1 MLREIAKVMKA
12 DSAFL
17 GTTKKK
23 IKTKEIFGTK
33 YMEEKS
39 RYRFIV
45 NVQENR
51 VSQIIRQVLHFDF
64 PPDVFFQNLQAV
76 Q

>member
-1 MLREIAKVMKA
+1 MLREIAEVMKA

-23 IKTKEIFGTK
+23 KTKEIFGIK

-39 RYRFIV
+39 RYRFIF
-45 NVQENR
+45 NVQGNR
-51 VSQIIRQVLHFDF
+51 VSQIIRQVLHFDL
-64 PPDVFFQNLQAV
+64 PLDVFFQNLQAV
-76 Q
+76 